1 MENNEDLFDLGK
13 LRSKLYSASTK
24 QAEQKKKTA
33 DPVEMIS
40 LELTYAQLKEE
51 LNKYEKAN
59 NVRMCVKVLT
69 FLIEKGTVLMRYTK
83 L

>member
-13 LRSKLYSASTK
+13 LRTKLYSASTK
-24 QAEQKKKTA
+24 QAEQKKKIA

-51 LNKYEKAN
+51 LNKHEKAN

-69 FLIEKGTVLMRYTK
+69 FLIEKGIMIIRSTK
-83 L
+83 